1 MAKTVAVEVPEEDLA
16 HLVYRVHGVFRGA
29 LFRALSPG
37 PELGMPAVELLGYL
51 HAIGPSTI
59 TEAAEGCRMAKSQLS
74 LNVERLVEKG
84 LAIRERDGEDRRIAR
99 VKLTARGEKALA
111 KAYEGVRQR
120 VEAFF
125 APLSLTKRKLVG
137 EAFGL
142 VAKLAEGETEDLS
155 PSRPSPKATVPRSG
169 ESKTRSQQ

>member
-1 MAKTVAVEVPEEDLA
+1 MARTPAVEMPEEDLA
-16 HLVYRVHGVFRGA
+16 HLVYRVHAVFRGS
-29 LFRALSPG
+29 LFRSPTPG
-37 PELGMPAVELLGYL
+37 PELGTPAVELLGYL

-84 LAIRERDGEDRRIAR
+84 LVVRDRDGEDRRVAR
-99 VKLTARGEKALA
+99 VRLTARGEKALV
-111 KAYEGVRQR
+111 KAYEGVRQG

-125 APLSLTKRKLVG
+125 APLSAAERKLVI

-142 VAKLAEGETEDLS
+142 VARLADTDS
-155 PSRPSPKATVPRSG
+155 
-169 ESKTRSQQ
+169 SKTSAPGHRASAPMTENPP